1 MTEQTL
7 LYFAYGSNLHPLR
20 LRKRVPSTME
30 LDVAELAG
38 FALRF
43 HKLSAHDG
51 SGKCDAY
58 RTGQTGDTVHGV
70 VFQIA
75 ASDQSAL
82 DAFEGK
88 GYGVQTVTVSG
99 SQGPHEVFTY
109 LADPDSI
116 DASLHPFDWYKQLVL
131 VGAELHGF
139 PDAYVDSI
147 RAQPDVADPN
157 EKRAK
162 EHEALL
168 AEMLVW
174 PGG

>member
-1 MTEQTL
+1 MSEQAL

-43 HKLSAHDG
+43 HKLSANDG

-58 RTGQTGDTVHGV
+58 RTGQTGDVVHGV
-70 VFQIA
+70 VFGIA
-75 ASDQSAL
+75 ASDKPAL
-82 DAFEGK
+82 DALEGR
-88 GYGVQTVTVSG
+88 GYGVHSVTVSG

-109 LADPDSI
+109 LADADFI
-116 DASLHPFDWYKQLVL
+116 DAALRPFDWYKRLVIA
-131 VGAELHGF
+131 GAELHGF
-139 PDAYVDSI
+139 PDAYVEHI
-147 RAQPDVADPN
+147 RVQPDVADPN
-157 EKRAK
+157 QGRAD

-168 AEMLVW
+168 AEMLAW
-174 PGG
+174 P